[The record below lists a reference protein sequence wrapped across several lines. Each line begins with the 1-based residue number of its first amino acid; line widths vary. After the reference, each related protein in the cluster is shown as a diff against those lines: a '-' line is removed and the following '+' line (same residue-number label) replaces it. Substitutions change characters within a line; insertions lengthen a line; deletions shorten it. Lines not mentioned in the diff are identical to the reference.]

1 MAALITAQQKEGVK
15 VPTEEQVK
23 DIIQISKDKE
33 N

>member
-1 MAALITAQQKEGVK
+1 MVALITAQEKEGVK

-23 DIIQISKDKE
+23 DIIKAVKIKE